1 MAMLTIRDLDDDLE
15 AQLGIRS
22 AFGTRIHQQ
31 VMALTRGVYRCLYV
45 PFGVLSPFCPI
56 GVIMTVD
63 SDLTH
68 TRNKL
73 MNIIPE
79 KKPTSR
85 ITMEAG
91 KRSGKP
97 CIRGLRIAVYDVLG
111 WLAAG
116 MTTPEILE
124 DFPELETA
132 DITACLQFA
141 ANREHT
147 LQVLIAA

>member
-1 MAMLTIRDLDDDLE
+1 MM
-15 AQLGIRS
+15 
-22 AFGTRIHQQ
+22 
-31 VMALTRGVYRCLYV
+31 
-45 PFGVLSPFCPI
+45 
-56 GVIMTVD
+56 VD

-85 ITMEAG
+85 ITMEVG

-116 MTTPEILE
+116 MTTPEIRAMLNPA
-124 DFPELETA
+124 F
-132 DITACLQFA
+132 ACS
-141 ANREHT
+141 
-147 LQVLIAA
+147 